1 MATLKNIGY
10 KTLCLYVGLVL
21 GFIYMLVDILKNW
34 LTTTDLINTA
44 IRTIQGFAFLS
55 IIIPLIG
62 YIAHIFFIVFFKVE
76 TILKGEEEE

>member
-21 GFIYMLVDILKNW
+21 GFIYMVFDILKNW
-34 LTTTDLINTA
+34 LTTTDLISTA
-44 IRTIQGFAFLS
+44 IRTMQGFAFLS

>member
-21 GFIYMLVDILKNW
+21 GFIYMLVDIFKNW
-34 LTTTDLINTA
+34 LTTTDLIGTA
-44 IRTIQGFAFLS
+44 IRTMQGFAFLS

-62 YIAHIFFIVFFKVE
+62 YIAHIFFIVLFKVE